1 MSSIF
6 IERLGE
12 SGYQEAIRNGFEWL
26 AVGSLLRPG
35 DHVCIKP
42 NLTFPSFRP
51 GVMTNPEC
59 LEALIIALRDYTDRI
74 TIVEADSGG
83 YNPFRIDDVF
93 EKIGLNALAKR
104 YGVGVVNLSD
114 RPTRSILVASRGRQL
129 EVPLPCMLLDDCDF
143 FITVPV
149 PKVHCNAL
157 VSLAVKNQWG
167 CIPQPSA
174 RLELHPYFPQVI
186 YEVNKALRTA
196 LAVVDGRYGL
206 NRNGPMRGDAVEL
219 NWLMVTDDI
228 YAADVVCCWIMQM
241 DPRKAPHLRY
251 LEKTYG
257 LPSEQDILFNQD
269 YRKFRTHRFYLRR
282 DWTDYPGLVA
292 FWSRVAAYWAYRS
305 PLAGFLHRMLYL
317 VRERF
322 Y

>member
-1 MSSIF
+1 
-6 IERLGE
+6 
-12 SGYQEAIRNGFEWL
+12 
-26 AVGSLLRPG
+26 
-35 DHVCIKP
+35 
-42 NLTFPSFRP
+42 
-51 GVMTNPEC
+51 
-59 LEALIIALRDYTDRI
+59 
-74 TIVEADSGG
+74 
-83 YNPFRIDDVF
+83 
-93 EKIGLNALAKR
+93 
-104 YGVGVVNLSD
+104 
-114 RPTRSILVASRGRQL
+114 
-129 EVPLPCMLLDDCDF
+129 
-143 FITVPV
+143 
-149 PKVHCNAL
+149 
-157 VSLAVKNQWG
+157 
-167 CIPQPSA
+167 
-174 RLELHPYFPQVI
+174 
-186 YEVNKALRTA
+186 
-196 LAVVDGRYGL
+196 
-206 NRNGPMRGDAVEL
+206 MRGDAVEL